1 MIERALLIVATILA
15 GLLAQIPHQPAH
27 ARDNKELELKLLGR
41 YQSGIFGPDR
51 SAAESLAHDPGTQ
64 RLFVVNVADK
74 TIDVIDI
81 SDPNLPFKLLSV
93 DLTPFGSHAN
103 SIAVHDGIV
112 AAAVEATIPTDP
124 GKAVF
129 FNANG
134 QFFSAVTV
142 GVLPDMITFTT
153 NGQKVL
159 VANEGQPS
167 QDYTVDPEGSVS
179 IIDMRPGASNVT
191 QDDVTTADFTAFNN
205 VPLDPRIRI
214 FGPNATVAQDL
225 EPEYI
230 AVSQDSK
237 TAWVTLQ
244 ENNAI
249 AKLDIERGKFTKLFA
264 LGFKDHQLPRNGL
277 DASDEDNTIKIA
289 EWPVKGMYQPDG
301 IASYRYGRDTFLVT
315 ANEGDARDYDGFAEE
330 ARVNDLNLDPV
341 AFPDGDKLKQ
351 DTKLGRLTVTTATG
365 DKNKDG
371 IFEEL
376 YAFGAR
382 SFSIWDEHGKLVFDS
397 GNDFE
402 KIIAKRFPDF
412 FNSDNGEN
420 NFDNRSDN
428 KGPEPEDVTMVKIF
442 GRVYAFIGLERI
454 GGIMIYDVT
463 NPYDVSFV
471 DYFNS
476 RDFTVPTCLDVDEE
490 EGCNQDDETNPDA
503 GDLGPEIIHFIAADD
518 SPNGKPLLAV
528 SHEISGTT
536 TLYEIVSGHKFKPN
550 GRKRL

>member
-503 GDLGPEIIHFIAADD
+503 GDLGPEIIHFLAADD

>member
-1 MIERALLIVATILA
+1 
-15 GLLAQIPHQPAH
+15 
-27 ARDNKELELKLLGR
+27 
-41 YQSGIFGPDR
+41 
-51 SAAESLAHDPGTQ
+51 
-64 RLFVVNVADK
+64 
-74 TIDVIDI
+74 
-81 SDPNLPFKLLSV
+81 
-93 DLTPFGSHAN
+93 
-103 SIAVHDGIV
+103 
-112 AAAVEATIPTDP
+112 
-124 GKAVF
+124 
-129 FNANG
+129 
-134 QFFSAVTV
+134 
-142 GVLPDMITFTT
+142 
-153 NGQKVL
+153 
-159 VANEGQPS
+159 
-167 QDYTVDPEGSVS
+167 
-179 IIDMRPGASNVT
+179 
-191 QDDVTTADFTAFNN
+191 
-205 VPLDPRIRI
+205 
-214 FGPNATVAQDL
+214 
-225 EPEYI
+225 
-230 AVSQDSK
+230 VSQDSK